1 MNPVQNDAVR
11 GPLEAARAM
20 RQRRGF
26 SYLDS
31 ALARPGA
38 ISILACEPDRVLR
51 GGNWAELRDELQK
64 RARPGADP
72 RFPEGAAIGWIGYD
86 GKFCFAFHER
96 LHVFL
101 HGENR
106 WINPPEE
113 FERATPTAEPLR
125 IEFRPQVDRMRFLDM
140 VRRAKDWIAAGD
152 IYQVCLSHPFFAPP
166 SRRAWD
172 FHEALRRFS
181 PAPYSAYLDSGDAQ
195 IVSASPECF
204 LQMSGRRILTRPI
217 KGTRPRKADPQSD
230 RLSSQELKASAK
242 EAAEL
247 VMITDLERNDLGQV
261 CEFGSVTVPELLNL
275 ETYEQVFHLVST
287 VEGRLRA
294 GVSHLEAL
302 RACFPGGSISGA
314 PKKRAMEIIA
324 ALEPFPRGLYTGAI
338 GYFGFNGES
347 HFSMAIRTAVFE
359 PGRAHFHVGA
369 GIVADSD
376 EESEWHE
383 TWHKAAGL
391 LMAAGAAQ
399 AG

>member
-1 MNPVQNDAVR
+1 MNPNQADAIC

-20 RQRRGF
+20 RRRPGF
-26 SYLDS
+26 SFLDS
-31 ALARPGA
+31 ALERQRAV
-38 ISILACEPDRVLR
+38 SILAYEPDLVLR
-51 GGNWAELRDELQK
+51 GRNWAALEEELQK
-64 RARPGADP
+64 RSRHGA
-72 RFPEGAAIGWIGYD
+72 EGAAIGQVTYD
-86 GKFCFAFHER
+86 GEYCFAFHER

-101 HGENR
+101 HAENR
-106 WINPPEE
+106 WSNPPEE
-113 FERATPTAEPLR
+113 FEQSRPPVDPLR
-125 IEFRPQVDRMRFLDM
+125 IDFRPQVEREVFVEM

-166 SRRAWD
+166 SGRAWD

-181 PAPYSAYLDSGDAQ
+181 PAPYSAFLDNGGSQ

-204 LQMSGRRILTRPI
+204 LKISGRQILTRPI
-217 KGTRPRKADPQSD
+217 KGTRPRRADPHSD
-230 RLSSQELKASAK
+230 RLSSEELQASAK

-261 CEFGSVTVPELLNL
+261 CEYGSVRVPELLHL
-275 ETYEQVFHLVST
+275 EAYEQVFHLVST
-287 VEGRLRA
+287 VEGRLRE
-294 GVSHLEAL
+294 GVSHVEAL

-314 PKKRAMEIIA
+314 PKKRALEIIA

-359 PGRAHFHVGA
+359 PERVHFHVGA
-369 GIVADSD
+369 GIVSDSD
-376 EESEWHE
+376 EESEWRE

-391 LMAAGAAQ
+391 LKAAGADQ
-399 AG
+399 AC

>member
-1 MNPVQNDAVR
+1 MNPVQADAMS

-20 RQRRGF
+20 RRRPGF

-31 ALARPGA
+31 ALERSGA
-38 ISILACEPDRVLR
+38 VSILACEPDLVLKGR
-51 GGNWAELRDELQK
+51 NWAALEEELQK
-64 RARPGADP
+64 RSRHGA
-72 RFPEGAAIGWIGYD
+72 EGAAIGHVTYD
-86 GKFCFAFHER
+86 GEFCFAFHER

-101 HGENR
+101 HEENR
-106 WINPPEE
+106 WINPPEN
-113 FERATPTAEPLR
+113 FENAPTPADPLR
-125 IEFRPQVDRMRFLDM
+125 IDFRPQVEREVFLEM
-140 VRRAKDWIAAGD
+140 VRRAKEFIAAGD

-166 SRRAWD
+166 SSRAWD

-181 PAPYSAYLDSGDAQ
+181 PAPYSAYLDHGNSQ

-204 LQMSGRRILTRPI
+204 LQMAGRQILTRPI
-217 KGTRPRKADPQSD
+217 KGTRPRMADPQSD
-230 RLSSQELKASAK
+230 RLSSEELKASAK

-261 CEFGSVTVPELLNL
+261 CEYGSVRVPELLHL
-275 ETYEQVFHLVST
+275 EAYEQVFHLVST
-287 VEGRLRA
+287 VKGRLRD

-314 PKKRAMEIIA
+314 PKKRAMEIITE
-324 ALEPFPRGLYTGAI
+324 LEPFPRGLYTGAI

-347 HFSMAIRTAVFE
+347 RFSMAIRTAVFE
-359 PGRAHFHVGA
+359 PERTHFHVGA

-376 EESEWHE
+376 EESEWRE

-391 LMAAGAAQ
+391 LLAAGVPQ
-399 AG
+399 ER

>member
-1 MNPVQNDAVR
+1 MNPVQPDAIR

-20 RQRRGF
+20 RRRPGF

-31 ALARPGA
+31 ALVRRGA
-38 ISILACEPDRVLR
+38 TSILACEPDLVLR
-51 GGNWAELRDELQK
+51 GRNWAALEEELQK
-64 RARPGADP
+64 RSHPGAA
-72 RFPEGAAIGWIGYD
+72 GAAIGHVTYD
-86 GKFCFAFHER
+86 GDYCFAFHER

-101 HGENR
+101 HNENR
-106 WINPPEE
+106 WSNPPED
-113 FERATPTAEPLR
+113 FENAPASAEPLR
-125 IEFRPQVDRMRFLDM
+125 IDFRPMVDRVVFLEM
-140 VRRAKDWIAAGD
+140 VRRAKEFIAAGD

-172 FHEALRRFS
+172 FHEALRMFS

-204 LQMSGRRILTRPI
+204 LQMAGRQILTRPI
-217 KGTRPRKADPQSD
+217 KGTRPRMADPQSD
-230 RLSSQELKASAK
+230 RLSSEELKASGK
-242 EAAEL
+242 ETAEL

-261 CEFGSVTVPELLNL
+261 CEYGSVRVPELLHL
-275 ETYEQVFHLVST
+275 EAYEQVFHLVST
-287 VEGRLRA
+287 VEGRLRD
-294 GVSHLEAL
+294 GVSHVEAL

-324 ALEPFPRGLYTGAI
+324 ELEPFQRGLYTGAI

-347 HFSMAIRTAVFE
+347 RFSMAIRTAVFE
-359 PGRAHFHVGA
+359 PERAHFHVGA

-391 LMAAGAAQ
+391 LLAAGAPQ
-399 AG
+399 SR

>member
-1 MNPVQNDAVR
+1 
-11 GPLEAARAM
+11 M
-20 RQRRGF
+20 RRRPGF
-26 SYLDS
+26 SFLDS
-31 ALARPGA
+31 AMQRVHAA
-38 ISILACEPDRVLR
+38 SILACEPDLVLR
-51 GGNWAELRDELQK
+51 GRNWAALEEELKK
-64 RARPGADP
+64 RTRGSAGGD
-72 RFPEGAAIGWIGYD
+72 FPEGAAIGYVGFD
-86 GKFCFAFHER
+86 GEFCFAFHER

-113 FERATPTAEPLR
+113 FEKITTPAEPLR
-125 IEFRPQVDRMRFLDM
+125 IDFRPQVEREVFLEM

-166 SRRAWD
+166 SGRAWD

-181 PAPYSAYLDSGDAQ
+181 PAPYSAFLDTGRSQ

-204 LQMSGRRILTRPI
+204 LKMSGRQILTRPI

-230 RLSSQELKASAK
+230 RLSSEELKASAK

-261 CEFGSVTVPELLNL
+261 CEYGSVRVPELLHL
-275 ETYEQVFHLVST
+275 EAYEQVFHLVST
-287 VEGRLRA
+287 VEGRLRE
-294 GVSHLEAL
+294 GVSHVEAL

-314 PKKRAMEIIA
+314 PKKRALEIIA
-324 ALEPFPRGLYTGAI
+324 VLEPFPRGLYTGAI

-359 PGRAHFHVGA
+359 PERSHFHVGA

-376 EESEWHE
+376 EESEWRE

-391 LMAAGAAQ
+391 LKAAGAAQ
-399 AG
+399 DR

>member
-1 MNPVQNDAVR
+1 MNPVQADAMS

-20 RQRRGF
+20 RRRPGF

-31 ALARPGA
+31 ALERSGA
-38 ISILACEPDRVLR
+38 VSILACEPDLVLKGR
-51 GGNWAELRDELQK
+51 NWAALEEELQK
-64 RARPGADP
+64 RSRHGA
-72 RFPEGAAIGWIGYD
+72 EGAAIGHVTYD
-86 GKFCFAFHER
+86 GEFCFAFHER

-101 HGENR
+101 HNENR
-106 WINPPEE
+106 WINPPAN
-113 FERATPTAEPLR
+113 FENAPTPTDPLR
-125 IEFRPQVDRMRFLDM
+125 IDFRPQVEREVFLEM
-140 VRRAKDWIAAGD
+140 VRRAKEFIAAGD

-166 SRRAWD
+166 SNRAWD

-181 PAPYSAYLDSGDAQ
+181 PAPYSAYLDHGNSQ

-204 LQMSGRRILTRPI
+204 LQMAGRQILTRPI
-217 KGTRPRKADPQSD
+217 KGTRPRMADPQSD
-230 RLSSQELKASAK
+230 RLSSEELKASAK

-261 CEFGSVTVPELLNL
+261 CEYGSVRVPELLHL
-275 ETYEQVFHLVST
+275 EAYEQVFHLVST
-287 VEGRLRA
+287 VEGRLRD

-314 PKKRAMEIIA
+314 PKKRAMEIITE
-324 ALEPFPRGLYTGAI
+324 LEPFPRGLYTGAI

-347 HFSMAIRTAVFE
+347 RFSMAIRTAVFE
-359 PGRAHFHVGA
+359 PERAHFHVGA

-376 EESEWHE
+376 EESEWRE

-391 LMAAGAAQ
+391 LMAAGVPQ
-399 AG
+399 ER

>member
-1 MNPVQNDAVR
+1 MNPVQADAMS

-20 RQRRGF
+20 RRRPGF

-31 ALARPGA
+31 ALERSGA
-38 ISILACEPDRVLR
+38 VSILACEPDLVLKGR
-51 GGNWAELRDELQK
+51 NWAALEEKLQK
-64 RARPGADP
+64 RSQHGA
-72 RFPEGAAIGWIGYD
+72 EGAAIGHVTYD
-86 GKFCFAFHER
+86 GEFCFAFHER

-101 HGENR
+101 HNENR
-106 WINPPEE
+106 WINPPAN
-113 FERATPTAEPLR
+113 FENAPTPTDPLR
-125 IEFRPQVDRMRFLDM
+125 IDFRPQVEREVFLEM
-140 VRRAKDWIAAGD
+140 VRRAKEFIAAGD

-166 SRRAWD
+166 SNRAWD

-181 PAPYSAYLDSGDAQ
+181 PAPYSAYLDHGNSQ

-204 LQMSGRRILTRPI
+204 LQMTGRQILTRPI
-217 KGTRPRKADPQSD
+217 KGTRPRMADPQSD
-230 RLSSQELKASAK
+230 RLSSEELKASAK

-261 CEFGSVTVPELLNL
+261 CEYGSVRVPELLHL
-275 ETYEQVFHLVST
+275 EAYEQVFHLVST
-287 VEGRLRA
+287 VEGRLRD

-324 ALEPFPRGLYTGAI
+324 ELEPFPRGLYTGAI

-347 HFSMAIRTAVFE
+347 RFSMAIRTAVFE
-359 PGRAHFHVGA
+359 PERAHFHVGA

-376 EESEWHE
+376 EENEWRE

-391 LMAAGAAQ
+391 LLAAGVPQ
-399 AG
+399 ER

>member
-1 MNPVQNDAVR
+1 MS

-20 RQRRGF
+20 RRRPGF

-31 ALARPGA
+31 ALERSGA
-38 ISILACEPDRVLR
+38 VSILACEPDLVLKGR
-51 GGNWAELRDELQK
+51 NWAALEEELQK
-64 RARPGADP
+64 RSRHGA
-72 RFPEGAAIGWIGYD
+72 EGAAIGHVTYD
-86 GKFCFAFHER
+86 GEFCFAFHDR

-101 HGENR
+101 HEENR
-106 WINPPEE
+106 WINPAEH
-113 FERATPTAEPLR
+113 FENAPTAADPLR
-125 IEFRPQVDRMRFLDM
+125 IDFRPQVEREVFLEM
-140 VRRAKDWIAAGD
+140 VRRAKEFIAAGD

-166 SRRAWD
+166 SSRAWD

-181 PAPYSAYLDSGDAQ
+181 PAPYSAYLDHGNSQ

-204 LQMSGRRILTRPI
+204 LQMTGRQILTRPI
-217 KGTRPRKADPQSD
+217 KGTRPRMADPQSD
-230 RLSSQELKASAK
+230 RLSSEELKASAK

-261 CEFGSVTVPELLNL
+261 CEYGSVRVPELLHL
-275 ETYEQVFHLVST
+275 EAYEQVFHLVST
-287 VEGRLRA
+287 VEGRLRD

-314 PKKRAMEIIA
+314 PKKRAMEIITE
-324 ALEPFPRGLYTGAI
+324 LEPLPRGLYTGAI

-347 HFSMAIRTAVFE
+347 RFSMAIRTAVFE
-359 PGRAHFHVGA
+359 PERAHFHVGA

-376 EESEWHE
+376 EESEWRE

-391 LMAAGAAQ
+391 LMAAGVPQ
-399 AG
+399 ER